1 MSMAPPVAPRR
12 WAGKP
17 VQAALLRAVVYVA
30 PLAGSVVFVHYAS
43 QVVPA
48 PTGSLWLFLSWW
60 LGLST
65 FATVVL
71 VALDRSLRRLLPLA
85 ALLKLS
91 LVFPDQ
97 APSRLKVALR
107 SGSTERLEE
116 KIRATKAAAKTD
128 TPSDAAARLLEL
140 VAALNVHD
148 RLTRGHCERV
158 RAYAV
163 MIGEEL
169 GLSKHDL
176 DLLNWAALL
185 HDVGKLRVPTEILT
199 KVGPPSTREWEVLH
213 QHPQFGEELVE
224 PIRNWLG
231 TWTSAVGFHHER
243 WDGKGYPHGLAGEA
257 IPLAGRIVAVADAFD
272 VMTSARSYKDA
283 GVAPDARKELA
294 SCAGT
299 QFDAH
304 VVRAF
309 LNVSL
314 RRMRFVMGPLSWLA
328 HAPLLARL
336 PLTPAMGT
344 LAGAFTVA
352 AGSAAGGLVS
362 QPAVATAAPL
372 KPAVHGHATVHRRAE
387 PALPGQLVRLVP
399 SGRARPAVVV
409 RTAPPRATTPRTV
422 TPPVS
427 APPAVVTS
435 EPAPVAPVPPPVEPP
450 PNVNHAP
457 TFVSAGDQSVFE
469 DAGPQSV
476 QWATGIS
483 PGPAGEGGQTVSF
496 STSNDNNA
504 LFSTQPALS
513 SAGVLSYTPARA
525 QSGSAVVTV
534 SAKDNGGTA
543 NGGQDTATVTFT
555 ITVVRVNQPPTFT
568 SAGNQTVTM
577 NAGPQSVQW
586 ATGISPGP
594 PAESGQKV
602 TFSVSNDNNSLFSA
616 QPALDSSGVLSYT
629 PAPARS
635 GSATVNVAA
644 RDDGGTANGGHDTT
658 TVTFTI
664 TVTAGHVNQPP
675 TFAAAGNQTVLEDAG
690 AQSVQWATAISPGPS
705 SESGQTVS
713 FSTSNDDNALFSVQ
727 PAVSSSGL
735 LTYTP
740 AADANGSATV
750 TVAAHDD
757 GGTANGGHDTTNS
770 TFTITVSPV
779 NDAPTIAA
787 ISNQTVN
794 EDDGTQTVSA
804 TTLTPG
810 PANEN
815 GQTLTVSTTN
825 DHPGYFDLAGQPAV
839 DASGT
844 LTYTPAVGATGV
856 ATVTVTAQDNGGT
869 AGGGHDTAS
878 RSFTIT
884 ITPLPPIAGDDSYST
899 TLGTSLHIAAPG
911 VLANDADPNSV
922 SLNAVPATNV
932 TTTAGGT
939 ASVAADGTLDYT
951 PPFSLLPFNDTVTY
965 QVIDGNGQT
974 ATATI
979 TISVTT
985 LASSSNTFYLDTSG
999 LSSEVWNLA
1008 SSPVAS
1014 ASPVPDLD
1022 GDHNPGLTIDSSDGK
1037 SQVPESQ
1044 KQQAWAYTTGLL
1056 GLSLHGPLTLHLT
1069 AATENFDTAKPEG
1082 IALFVYD
1089 CPPGSATTSTTLCTQ
1104 IGWNYVWFPVW
1115 NSTAAYATHDIAA
1128 AIDTNLLPNRQ
1139 LRIRVLVTGH
1149 KLWIPL
1155 VGPYGSSID
1164 YTG

>member
-1 MSMAPPVAPRR
+1 MSMAPTLEPRR
-12 WAGKP
+12 WTGKP
-17 VQAALLRAVVYVA
+17 VRAALLRAVVYA
-30 PLAGSVVFVHYAS
+30 SPLAASVVFVHYAS

-48 PTGSLWLFLSWW
+48 PVGSLWLFLSWW

-65 FATVVL
+65 LATVVL
-71 VALDRSLRRLLPLA
+71 VALDRLLRRLLPLA

-97 APSRLKVALR
+97 APSRFKVAMR

-116 KIRATKAAAKTD
+116 KIHAAKAAAKTD
-128 TPSDAAARLLEL
+128 TPSTAAARLLEL

-163 MIGEEL
+163 MIGGEL
-169 GLSKHDL
+169 GLSKDDL

-199 KVGPPSTREWEVLH
+199 KVGPPSHREWEVLH

-224 PIRNWLG
+224 PIRGWLG

-243 WDGKGYPHGLAGEA
+243 WDGNGYPHELAGEA

-272 VMTSARSYKDA
+272 VMTSARSYKEA

-294 SCAGT
+294 RCAGT
-299 QFDAH
+299 QFDPH

-352 AGSAAGGLVS
+352 AGSAAGGFVS
-362 QPAVATAAPL
+362 TPAVATAAAPV
-372 KPAVHGHATVHRRAE
+372 KPPAHVGQRRHEHAPTVVAGRLVTLAPYGHERPAAAAPAPAPSGAATP
-387 PALPGQLVRLVP
+387 PALVLPTPGAAAP
-399 SGRARPAVVV
+399 
-409 RTAPPRATTPRTV
+409 APPQ
-422 TPPVS
+422 
-427 APPAVVTS
+427 
-435 EPAPVAPVPPPVEPP
+435 PAPSAAVPVEPP
-450 PNVNHAP
+450 IRNHAP

-469 DAGPQSV
+469 DGGPQRV
-476 QWATGIS
+476 QWATAIS
-483 PGPAGEGGQTVSF
+483 PGPPSEWGQTVSFSASNDNQALFSAQPALSSSGLLSYTPAPAQSGSAVVTVVAKDDGGTANGGQDTTTVTFTITIVHINQHPTFIAAGNQSVTMDAGPQTVQWATSIAPGPPSESGQTVSF

-504 LFSTQPALS
+504 LF
-513 SAGVLSYTPARA
+513 G
-525 QSGSAVVTV
+525 
-534 SAKDNGGTA
+534 
-543 NGGQDTATVTFT
+543 
-555 ITVVRVNQPPTFT
+555 
-568 SAGNQTVTM
+568 
-577 NAGPQSVQW
+577 
-586 ATGISPGP
+586 
-594 PAESGQKV
+594 
-602 TFSVSNDNNSLFSA
+602 A
-616 QPALDSSGVLSYT
+616 QPALGSSGVLSYT
-629 PAPARS
+629 PAPGRS
-635 GSATVNVAA
+635 GSATVSVTAK
-644 RDDGGTANGGHDTT
+644 DDGGTANGGHNTT
-658 TVTFTI
+658 TATFTI
-664 TVTAGHVNQPP
+664 TVTVGHVNQPP

-690 AQSVQWATAISPGPS
+690 AQSVQWATAISPGPP

-713 FSTSNDDNALFSVQ
+713 FSTSNDNAALFSTQ
-727 PAVSSSGL
+727 PGLGSSGL
-735 LTYTP
+735 LTYRP
-740 AADANGSATV
+740 AADANGTATV
-750 TVAAHDD
+750 TVIAHDD
-757 GGTANGGHDTTNS
+757 GGTAYGGHDATAS
-770 TFTITVSPV
+770 TFTITVTPV

-787 ISNQTVN
+787 ISNQTVT
-794 EDDGTQTVSA
+794 EDDGTQSVSA
-804 TTLTPG
+804 TTFAPG
-810 PANEN
+810 PGNEN
-815 GQTLTVSTTN
+815 SQTLATTTTT
-825 DHPGYFDLAGQPAV
+825 DHPAYFDLAGQPTV
-839 DASGT
+839 DTAGT

-869 AGGGHDTAS
+869 ANGGHDATTS
-878 RSFTIT
+878 TFTIT
-884 ITPLPPIAGDDSYST
+884 ITPLPPLAGDDSYST

-922 SLNAVPATNV
+922 TLNAVPATNV
-932 TTTAGGT
+932 ATSAGGT
-939 ASVAADGTLDYT
+939 ASIQADGTFDYT
-951 PPFSLLPFNDTVTY
+951 PPFSLSPFNDTVTY

-979 TISVTT
+979 TISVTI
-985 LASSSNTFYLDTSG
+985 LASSSNTLYLDTSG
-999 LSSEVWNLA
+999 LSSDVWNLVG
-1008 SSPVAS
+1008 SPVAS

-1022 GDHNPGLTIDSSDGK
+1022 GDNHPGRTISNSDGK
-1037 SQVPESQ
+1037 AQVSEAQ

-1069 AATENFDTAKPEG
+1069 AVTDNFDTGKPEG
-1082 IALFVYD
+1082 IALLVYD
-1089 CPPGSATTSTTLCTQ
+1089 CPPGSATISTTLCTL

-1128 AIDTNLLPNRQ
+1128 AIDTNVLPNRQ